1 MGKTSA
7 ASKNK
12 YNAKAYDRIEL
23 VVPKGKK
30 DILKA
35 HVEGREKSVNKFI
48 NEAID
53 EKIERDD
60 ASEAQT
66 SKAEDANS

>member
-12 YNAKAYDRIEL
+12 YNAKTYDRIEV
-23 VVPKGKK
+23 VVPKGRKE
-30 DILKA
+30 ILQTHA
-35 HVEGREKSVNKFI
+35 QERGKSLNGFI

-53 EKIERDD
+53 EKIERDKS
-60 ASEAQT
+60 SEG
-66 SKAEDANS
+66 